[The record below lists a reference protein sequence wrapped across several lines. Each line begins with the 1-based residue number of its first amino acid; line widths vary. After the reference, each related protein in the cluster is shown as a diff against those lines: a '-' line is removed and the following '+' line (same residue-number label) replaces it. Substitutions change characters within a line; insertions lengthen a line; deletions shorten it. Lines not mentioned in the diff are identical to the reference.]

1 MHFIENIEENF
12 FAVGRYWGSLNSSLT
27 QAGSIWA
34 MNTGVSITDFNWVWN
49 EKPLTNDNAKSIAD
63 IKEIYKKL
71 NLRFWWWIYPSGQ
84 SPKTR
89 AILQDAGLRLI
100 EKVPCMAAD
109 LNDSASEKQIPNNIT
124 ISPVKD
130 KNDLLIW
137 EDISF
142 HGFEMP
148 QRAREQYDAFVSSFD
163 LGGQA
168 PQKLFLAH
176 WDDKPVATSLLFVH
190 NNTAGI
196 YYVSTLPAY
205 RNKGLGLNVTLAAM
219 QAAKKS
225 GFRNVILQ
233 ASTLGVNVYK
243 HAGFKEYCH
252 ADVYRFK
259 TS

>member
-1 MHFIENIEENF
+1 MHFIENVEKNF
-12 FAVGRYWGSLNSSLT
+12 FAIGRYWGSFNSSLT
-27 QAGSIWA
+27 KTGSIWT
-34 MNTGVSITDFNWVWN
+34 MNTGVSISDFNWVWN
-49 EKPLTNDNAKSIAD
+49 EKPLINDNAKSIAD

-71 NLRFWWWIYPSGQ
+71 NLHFWWWIYPRGQ

-89 AILQDAGLRLI
+89 AMLQNAGLSLI

-109 LNDSASEKQIPNNIT
+109 LNDSALEKQMPNNVA
-124 ISPVKD
+124 ISPVKE

-137 EDISF
+137 ADVSF

-148 QRAREQYDAFVSSFD
+148 QLAREQYGAFVSSFD
-163 LGGQA
+163 LGSQA
-168 PQKLFLAH
+168 PQKLFLAYFKG
-176 WDDKPVATSLLFVH
+176 KPVATSLLFVH

-205 RNKGLGLNVTLAAM
+205 RNKGLGLLITLAAM

-225 GFRNVILQ
+225 GFKNVILQ
-233 ASTLGVNVYK
+233 ATQLGAKVYK
-243 HAGFKEYCH
+243 QAGFKEYCH
-252 ADVYRFK
+252 ADIYRFK

>member
-1 MHFIENIEENF
+1 MNAIEAIEKNF
-12 FAVGRYWGSLNSSLT
+12 FAVGRYWGSLNSSLSKF
-27 QAGSIWA
+27 GSIWV
-34 MNTGVSITDFNWVWN
+34 MNTGVSISDFNWVWN
-49 EKPLTNDNAKSIAD
+49 EKPLTNKDAKSIAD

-71 NLRFWWWIYPSGQ
+71 NLRFWWWIYPRGQ

-89 AILQDAGLRLI
+89 TMLKDAGFCLI
-100 EKVPCMAAD
+100 EKTPCMAAD
-109 LNDSASEKQIPNNIT
+109 LSDSALEKQIPNNIT

-148 QRAREQYDAFVSSFD
+148 ERAREQYGAFVSSFG

-168 PQKLFLAH
+168 PQKLFLAY
-176 WDDKPVATSLLFVH
+176 WGSKPVATSLLFFH

-219 QAAKKS
+219 QAAKES

-233 ASTLGVNVYK
+233 SSKFGVNVYK
-243 HAGFKEYCH
+243 RAGFKEYCQ
-252 ADVYRFK
+252 ADIYRFK

>member
-12 FAVGRYWGSLNSSLT
+12 FAVGRYWGNLNSSLT
-27 QAGSIWA
+27 QAASIWA
-34 MNTGVSITDFNWVWN
+34 MNTGVSISDFNWVWN
-49 EKPLTNDNAKSIAD
+49 EKPLTDDNAKSIAD

-89 AILQDAGLRLI
+89 TMLQDAGLRLI

-109 LNDSASEKQIPNNIT
+109 LNNSASQKQISNKIT
-124 ISPVKD
+124 IFPVKEE
-130 KNDLLIW
+130 NDLLIW

-142 HGFEMP
+142 RGFEMP
-148 QRAREQYDAFVSSFD
+148 RRAREQYGAFVSSFD
-163 LGGQA
+163 LSDQA
-168 PQKLFLAH
+168 PQKLFLAYS
-176 WDDKPVATSLLFVH
+176 DGKPVATSLLFVH

-196 YYVSTLPAY
+196 YYVSTLPPY

-219 QAAKKS
+219 QTAKES
-225 GFRNVILQ
+225 GFRNMILQ
-233 ASTLGVNVYK
+233 ASKFGVNVYK
-243 HAGFKEYCH
+243 RAGFKEYCH
-252 ADVYRFK
+252 ADIYRFK

>member
-12 FAVGRYWGSLNSSLT
+12 FAVGSYWGSLNSSLT
-27 QAGSIWA
+27 QVGSIWS
-34 MNTGVSITDFNWVWN
+34 MNTGVSISDFNWVWN

-71 NLRFWWWIYPSGQ
+71 NLRFWWWLYPSGQ
-84 SPKTR
+84 SPKTKT
-89 AILQDAGLRLI
+89 ILQNAGLRLI

-109 LNDSASEKQIPNNIT
+109 LNDSSLDKQIPNNIT

-137 EDISF
+137 EDLSF
-142 HGFEMP
+142 QGFEMP
-148 QRAREQYDAFVSSFD
+148 QRAREQYGAFVSSFD
-163 LGGQA
+163 IGGQA
-168 PQKLFLAH
+168 PQKLFLAYF
-176 WDDKPVATSLLFVH
+176 DGKPVATSLLFVH

-205 RNKGLGLNVTLAAM
+205 RNKGLGLLITLAAM
-219 QAAKKS
+219 QAAKES

-233 ASTLGVNVYK
+233 ATPLGAKVYK
-243 HAGFKEYCH
+243 QAGFKEYCH
-252 ADVYRFK
+252 ADVYRLK
-259 TS
+259 AS

>member
-12 FAVGRYWGSLNSSLT
+12 FAIGRYWGSLNSSLT
-27 QAGSIWA
+27 QAESIWA
-34 MNTGVSITDFNWVWN
+34 MNTGVSISDFNWVWN

-71 NLRFWWWIYPSGQ
+71 NLRFWWWIYPRGQ
-84 SPKTR
+84 SSKTR
-89 AILQDAGLRLI
+89 AMLHDAGLRLI

-109 LNDSASEKQIPNNIT
+109 LNDLASEKKIPNNIT
-124 ISPVKD
+124 ISPVKN

-148 QRAREQYDAFVSSFD
+148 QRVRVQYRTFVFSFD
-163 LGGQA
+163 IGSQA
-168 PQKLFLAH
+168 PQKLFLAYF
-176 WDDKPVATSLLFVH
+176 DGKPVATSLLFMH

-205 RNKGLGLNVTLAAM
+205 RNKGLGLLITIAAM
-219 QAAKKS
+219 QYAKKS
-225 GFRNVILQ
+225 GFKNVILQ
-233 ASTLGVNVYK
+233 ATLLGAKVYK
-243 HAGFKEYCH
+243 RAGFKEYCQ
-252 ADVYRFK
+252 ADIYRFK